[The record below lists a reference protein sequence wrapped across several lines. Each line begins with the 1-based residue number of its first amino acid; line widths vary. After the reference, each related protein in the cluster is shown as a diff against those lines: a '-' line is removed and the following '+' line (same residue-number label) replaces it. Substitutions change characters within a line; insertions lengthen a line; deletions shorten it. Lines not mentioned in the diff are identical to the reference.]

1 MQGSRVVSWV
11 SESTAFKSAFNEAK
25 QSEDDLAYFEVVN
38 DRFESGKASTLANS
52 NPAHAIYIIKK
63 LIDRAE
69 EHVKVYSG
77 CLQRVSSNPSH
88 QGLMLYSD
96 PYLIDSFEKFLR
108 RCKHCSLQIVV
119 ENDVDYDE
127 NRSHPLLS
135 MLTSLKSEHEVGS
148 ANIRRIDPDFLDRMK
163 EHDTNRHLVMV
174 DSKFIRIEISHED
187 SAAIVVFHDNETI
200 GQLSDF
206 FDRLLWKN
214 ASQVL

>member
-1 MQGSRVVSWV
+1 MNETGLFR
-11 SESTAFKSAFNEAK
+11 SAFNEAK
-25 QSEDDLAYFEVVN
+25 RSEDDLAYFEVVN

-52 NPAHAIYIIKK
+52 NPAHAIYILKK

-108 RCKHCSLQIVV
+108 RCNHCTLQVVV

-127 NRSHPLLS
+127 RQNHPLLS
-135 MLTSLKSEHEVGS
+135 MLKSLKSEDDVGS
-148 ANIRRIDPDFLDRMK
+148 ANIRRIHPEFLDRMK
-163 EHDTNRHLVMV
+163 QHDANRHLVMV

-187 SAAIVVFHDNETI
+187 SAAIVVFNDTETI

-214 ASQVL
+214 SSDVEQLESREP